1 MPLFSHTSIKFSH
14 FEAQSL
20 HFIIIDYNFC
30 IDFSTNLLMIQ
41 RSTMSFSVPLYLG
54 CTWKDQVGSIL
65 IEST

>member
-14 FEAQSL
+14 FEALSL
-20 HFIIIDYNFC
+20 RFKIIDYNFC
-30 IDFSTNLLMIQ
+30 IDFSTKLLMIQ

-54 CTWKDQVGSIL
+54 CTWKDKVGSIL